1 MLHFRLNLDEC
12 RDARFRRYQHLTP
25 LEIDKQGIA
34 SGNPGERLND
44 VS

>member
-12 RDARFRRYQHLTP
+12 RDAQLRRQHHLKP
-25 LEIDKQGIA
+25 LSVFKQGIA

-44 VS
+44 AS